1 MSKVK
6 CPKCGSEEFDCY
18 DLDSYYEDG
27 THEENCVCYECDCQ
41 FTVKYKMVEIKE
53 D

>member
-18 DLDSYYEDG
+18 DTNSYYDDG
-27 THEENCVCYECDCQ
+27 THVEDCYCEECDCQ
-41 FTVKYKMVEIKE
+41 FTVKYEMVEIKE

>member
-18 DLDSYYEDG
+18 DMNSYYEDG
-27 THEENCVCYECDCQ
+27 TYEENCVCYECDAQ
-41 FTVKYKMVEIKE
+41 FTVKYKMVSIEKE
-53 D
+53 